1 VLRRVSP
8 REFERM
14 MRRMGVKVKELE
26 CEEVVFVLP
35 DRQIAIK
42 KPRVVVIEAQGEKV
56 YQVSGEEVE
65 TVRESLEEKVEVTE
79 DDVKIVAEQAG
90 VSMEEARKALE
101 ETGGDLAQAIVLLQ
115 ARRGDSRA

>member
-1 VLRRVSP
+1 LRRISP
-8 REFERM
+8 RDFERM

-26 CEEVVFVLP
+26 CDEVIFVLP

-42 KPRVVVIEAQGEKV
+42 EPRVVVIEAQGEKV

-79 DDVKIVAEQAG
+79 DDVKLVAEQAG